1 MFQNDL
7 QHGREYYTR
16 CAWKQ
21 AYVSLS
27 SADKNGRLAPEDL
40 ERLATSAYLLGLDLQ
55 FQQLQERL
63 YRCHVEQEAWAQA
76 ARCTFWLAL
85 TSLFRGEV
93 GRANAWIARGQRL
106 IEALDCV
113 ERGYML
119 LPIAEQQ
126 LRAGD
131 TSKAHDVSADA
142 ARIGEQFA
150 DADLTSAAQHVQG
163 RVLLQQGHVLAG
175 LVKLDEAMLCVVA
188 GEVSPIMTGLLYCSV
203 LDACRQV
210 YALGRA
216 QEWTAAFSR
225 ACERQPDMV
234 AFTDTCLVHRAEI
247 MQFRG
252 AWPDAMAEACR
263 ACERCQQ
270 GDRQPPAAALYQQA
284 EIHRLR
290 GEFAKANEAYCAA
303 SERGCEPQPGL
314 ALLRLAQ
321 GRIDSARVALGR
333 LLSVT
338 NDPMRRAALLPAQL
352 EVMLAS
358 GNLQGARAVHEELE
372 HLAELFDTDVLRATA
387 TQAHGAIAIADG
399 DAAAALEPL
408 HRAFGVWEHLGAPYE
423 AARVRVLLG
432 QACLA
437 LGDEEAK
444 RLEFAAARTA
454 FERLGAR
461 YDLTR
466 LAALDAPGE
475 SRERRLLTHRELD
488 VLRLISTG
496 NTNKAIAARLQLSE
510 RTIDRHVGNILRKLE
525 VPSRAAA
532 IAYAYDH
539 SLF

>member
-1 MFQNDL
+1 
-7 QHGREYYTR
+7 
-16 CAWKQ
+16 
-21 AYVSLS
+21 
-27 SADKNGRLAPEDL
+27 
-40 ERLATSAYLLGLDLQ
+40 
-55 FQQLQERL
+55 
-63 YRCHVEQEAWAQA
+63 
-76 ARCTFWLAL
+76 
-85 TSLFRGEV
+85 
-93 GRANAWIARGQRL
+93 
-106 IEALDCV
+106 
-113 ERGYML
+113 
-119 LPIAEQQ
+119 
-126 LRAGD
+126 
-131 TSKAHDVSADA
+131 
-142 ARIGEQFA
+142 
-150 DADLTSAAQHVQG
+150 
-163 RVLLQQGHVLAG
+163 
-175 LVKLDEAMLCVVA
+175 
-188 GEVSPIMTGLLYCSV
+188 
-203 LDACRQV
+203 
-210 YALGRA
+210 
-216 QEWTAAFSR
+216 
-225 ACERQPDMV
+225 MV

-270 GDRQPPAAALYQQA
+270 VDRQPPAAALYQQA

-358 GNLQGARAVHEELE
+358 GKLQGARAVHEELE
-372 HLAELFDTDVLRATA
+372 HLAELFDTDVLRAAA

-399 DAAAALEPL
+399 DAAAALQPL

-432 QACLA
+432 QACLV

-466 LAALDAPGE
+466 LAALDAPAE
-475 SRERRLLTHRELD
+475 SHERRLLTHRELD

-496 NTNKAIAARLQLSE
+496 NTNKTIAARLQLSE